1 MRINPDYGFVFHA
14 HTFRDQDAD
23 PPLVIGYSTV
33 ELKYRATFCR
43 LQQKENPLPV
53 KDSGFIWRY
62 DYADSPWQPR
72 YLIDLLIDLDRKL
85 CALSFQIVCPS
96 G

>member
-1 MRINPDYGFVFHA
+1 MPSPFEAKLPAPHLLIKAYNYVFNLFVGF
-14 HTFRDQDAD
+14 
-23 PPLVIGYSTV
+23 S
-33 ELKYRATFCR
+33 K
-43 LQQKENPLPV
+43 KENPLPV

-62 DYADSPWQPR
+62 DYVGSPWQPR
-72 YLIDLLIDLDRKL
+72 YLIDFLIDVDRKL